1 MTAETTP
8 ENFQWIIEVIDELR
22 EFAQDNNLPAFDAQL
37 ELLAETVRSEVPHSQ
52 KIQTDLQVLQEKLA
66 G

>member
-1 MTAETTP
+1 MTAENTR

-22 EFAQDNNLPAFDAQL
+22 EFAQENNLSAFDAQL
-37 ELLAETVRSEVPHSQ
+37 ELLADTVRSEVPLSREVEAG
-52 KIQTDLQVLQEKLA
+52 LALLQEKLA